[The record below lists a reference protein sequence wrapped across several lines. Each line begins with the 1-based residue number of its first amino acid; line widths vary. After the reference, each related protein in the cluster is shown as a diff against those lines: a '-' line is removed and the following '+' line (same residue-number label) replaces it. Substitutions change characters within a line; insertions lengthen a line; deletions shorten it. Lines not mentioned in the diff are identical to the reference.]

1 MPVEGIYGSNRLS
14 RQLREPTRKAESWAE
29 IQEKSKQKED
39 VTAASGSPGVRS

>member
-14 RQLREPTRKAESWAE
+14 RWLREPARKAESWAE